1 MGDHDAAV
9 STASGEDVITDTG
22 GQGETG
28 EELSDAHGF
37 SDDLDSSASARSR
50 DVLSSLRSGSF
61 AVPTVLAAM
70 VVLFSV
76 LRPDTF
82 GTASNL
88 RSLLTTQAVLLVL
101 ALGMTIVLAVGEFDL
116 SSAAVVG
123 LSASLVAH
131 LTVNAGLSVPL
142 AIGAALGV
150 AVIIGVV
157 NATFVVALG
166 LSSFIIT
173 LGMGTVVLGIGLGV
187 VGPTT
192 IGGLPRAATAIG
204 QTGIAGVGLP
214 FFYGLL
220 LTVGLWYLLQRTS
233 TGRHMFFTGEGRAAA
248 RLVGVRVDRIR
259 FGALVAGSLIAGAA
273 GVLLAT
279 QIGAAAPN
287 FGNPLLLPAYAAP
300 FLGATL
306 RHGRFNAVGT
316 FLAVYLLAVG
326 TTGLQM
332 LGSPEWLTQ
341 TFSGTVLVLAVTLAH
356 LTSGRRER

>member
-1 MGDHDAAV
+1 MGSNDAAV
-9 STASGEDVITDTG
+9 STAPEGGEAASS
-22 GQGETG
+22 ET
-28 EELSDAHGF
+28 A
-37 SDDLDSSASARSR
+37 DLRDEVEHDGDRAAGPGRARGIV
-50 DVLSSLRSGSF
+50 DSLRSGSF
-61 AVPTVLAAM
+61 AVPLTLAAM
-70 VVLFSV
+70 VALFSL

-131 LTVNAGLSVPL
+131 LTVNAGLSVPV
-142 AIGAALGV
+142 AIGAAV
-150 AVIIGVV
+150 AVAVLIGVV

-166 LSSFIIT
+166 VNSFIIT

-204 QTGIAGVGLP
+204 QTRVAGIGLP

-220 LTVGLWYLLQRTS
+220 LAVALWYLLQRTS

-259 FGALVAGSLIAGAA
+259 FGALVSGSLLAGAA

-306 RHGRFNAVGT
+306 RRGRFNAIGT
-316 FLAVYLLAVG
+316 LLAVYLLAVG
-326 TTGLQM
+326 TSGLQM

-341 TFSGTVLVLAVTLAH
+341 AFSGTVLVLAVTLAH
-356 LTSGRRER
+356 LTNRQRER